1 MEHQFLQDGTGNYL
15 KIKGVGKETLSDR
28 IFSFQEVKGFLPM
41 EIHWINGQKEAVYNI
56 SGRVSLARYLS
67 ETAFTLGDIKSIFS
81 QLADM
86 ADQLTEY
93 LLDAGG
99 LFIHEDFLYIEPRL
113 GQIEGI
119 FYPEGEKGDV
129 KALGELLEFIIFPLG
144 DFESK
149 EEIRQIANERNLKVA
164 NKPDS
169 EDICFVP
176 DGNYREL
183 LELIMEKMNQQDK
196 DLVFFVYGMHR
207 LTKEEGCTPA
217 RLWKY
222 AKDNRSHPSPPPKE
236 RIIYPPRDEKSVRQK
251 KERIEPALLRR
262 YLVPVGIGLFG
273 IGAFLFLWGM
283 GLFRTPL
290 SNQIDGKKALGSAL
304 FFLAVSGYGIWKA
317 LPQNRRRKK
326 EEDEIDYQEEAEEK
340 TVCLIPC
347 QGKEEP
353 IPVTCFPFRLRR
365 AHLQILQEGEDIFAV
380 DEESANGTYRNNERL
395 APWQKTRLRD
405 GDLLRLA
412 EKEYVVEIT
421 QSEYVI

>member
-129 KALGELLEFIIFPLG
+129 KALGELLEF
-144 DFESK
+144 
-149 EEIRQIANERNLKVA
+149 
-164 NKPDS
+164 
-169 EDICFVP
+169 
-176 DGNYREL
+176 
-183 LELIMEKMNQQDK
+183 IMEKMNQQDK

-380 DEESANGTYRNNERL
+380 DEESSNGTYRNNERL